1 MGQVVVDEASCR
13 DAAVEL
19 GNVFAGGNYDDSSWP
34 AGCFTVTSVFFN
46 ANLDPSSTSPDPA
59 SASAGICRTVPGIV
73 VKHLFV

>member
-46 ANLDPSSTSPDPA
+46 AILDPSSTSPHPN
-59 SASAGICRTVPGIV
+59 SAGICRTVPGIV